1 MLSLI
6 QLMDLR
12 SLLKCSSSVAH
23 VYVYKRNLH
32 SHEQICEIIPKVAL
46 GFKHLMFFVLEHV
59 AHVRLYALAT
69 NSPHGA
75 VPNYLNKA
83 ENYIRVCPRMGRWA
97 AGLWQIVAIFF
108 WGKTI
113 IYKIVIDCADPT
125 VSLDMTKLY
134 NYQ

>member
-1 MLSLI
+1 MKNVFPHMVDVWGGSFVLSLI

-12 SLLKCSSSVAH
+12 SLLKCSSSIAN

-83 ENYIRVCPRMGRWA
+83 ENTENSE
-97 AGLWQIVAIFF
+97 
-108 WGKTI
+108 K
-113 IYKIVIDCADPT
+113 K
-125 VSLDMTKLY
+125 
-134 NYQ
+134 